1 MEGGGRG
8 RRFLLF
14 SPRFLSEVQHGSL
27 ETVKAL
33 LDSHANVNPED
44 KWGWTALSSA
54 VKKRKTSPQKNDPVL
69 RVRGSQSE

>member
-1 MEGGGRG
+1 MEGGGRR
-8 RRFLLF
+8 RRFLLL

-33 LDSHANVNPED
+33 LMAGANVNQED
-44 KWGWTALSSA
+44 KWGWTALFLP
-54 VKKRKTSPQKNDPVL
+54 VKKRKTSRQKNDPVL